1 MKLHRTKSASIFL
14 SAGFALSCSFS
25 ALAAGQ
31 SDFEAYK
38 NQQMQGAQ
46 QVKAEFRE
54 YKEAQDREFAG
65 FLKNQWGEFKT
76 LPGKPLIKEPE
87 PKLAP
92 IAPPKPDAAPVVVAP
107 ILAPVAPPPPP
118 PQPKPVTVSPN
129 EMGLVFYGNAVKVA
143 FDPQW
148 KSYRLTGGAKAEA
161 FSDFWT
167 MMSGSQY
174 EAAIQAVNAARGE
187 LQLDDWGYVTLWRDV
202 VQALQP
208 ERKTEQN
215 LLLWFF
221 LVKSGYDVRLGYY
234 DSEVFLFEAIKQ
246 QVYSTKYTKV
256 NDQIYYAALA
266 SDHGN
271 GIRAFYSYKSDYPT
285 KLKALDLKSASTGFT
300 KTVSASRM
308 FSFDYKGK
316 SVKFTVPYDRRLVE
330 YMGTFPQ
337 TDFPL
342 YFDTASSSQ
351 LRSAL
356 LSELKKYTATMGE
369 EEAVDFLLTFVQH
382 AFAYK
387 TDIDQFG
394 YQKCF
399 FIEEN
404 IHFPYNDCKDR
415 SVIFAWLVRELV
427 GIKVVALLYPGHMT
441 TAVELKQVKD
451 GFSTVFYQ
459 GKRFVIADPT
469 YIGASVGMPM
479 PSYAKLQPTRV
490 IDLQ

>member
-1 MKLHRTKSASIFL
+1 
-14 SAGFALSCSFS
+14 
-25 ALAAGQ
+25 
-31 SDFEAYK
+31 
-38 NQQMQGAQ
+38 
-46 QVKAEFRE
+46 
-54 YKEAQDREFAG
+54 
-65 FLKNQWGEFKT
+65 
-76 LPGKPLIKEPE
+76 
-87 PKLAP
+87 
-92 IAPPKPDAAPVVVAP
+92 
-107 ILAPVAPPPPP
+107 
-118 PQPKPVTVSPN
+118 
-129 EMGLVFYGNAVKVA
+129 
-143 FDPQW
+143 
-148 KSYRLTGGAKAEA
+148 
-161 FSDFWT
+161 
-167 MMSGSQY
+167 
-174 EAAIQAVNAARGE
+174 
-187 LQLDDWGYVTLWRDV
+187 
-202 VQALQP
+202 
-208 ERKTEQN
+208 
-215 LLLWFF
+215 
-221 LVKSGYDVRLGYY
+221 
-234 DSEVFLFEAIKQ
+234 
-246 QVYSTKYTKV
+246 
-256 NDQIYYAALA
+256 
-266 SDHGN
+266 
-271 GIRAFYSYKSDYPT
+271 
-285 KLKALDLKSASTGFT
+285 
-300 KTVSASRM
+300 
-308 FSFDYKGK
+308 
-316 SVKFTVPYDRRLVE
+316 VPYDRRLVE